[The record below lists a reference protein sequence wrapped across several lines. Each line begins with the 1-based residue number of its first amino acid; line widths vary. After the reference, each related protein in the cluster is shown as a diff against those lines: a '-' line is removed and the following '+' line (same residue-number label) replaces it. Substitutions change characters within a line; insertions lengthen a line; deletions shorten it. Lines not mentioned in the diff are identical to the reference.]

1 MVQNVQVTIVPYLN
15 MLTVRKEISM
25 LSGTECPGHNN
36 SLNTLTVRKE
46 ISLLSGTESPE
57 ENGS

>member
-1 MVQNVQVTIVPYLN
+1 
-15 MLTVRKEISM
+15 M